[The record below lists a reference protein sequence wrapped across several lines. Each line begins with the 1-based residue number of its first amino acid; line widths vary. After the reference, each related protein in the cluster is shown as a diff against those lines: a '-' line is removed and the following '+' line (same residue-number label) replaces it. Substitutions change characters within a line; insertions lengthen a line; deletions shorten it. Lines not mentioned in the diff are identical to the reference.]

1 MPREKCLKCQ
11 YPKIACLCGSI
22 TQLNITNEVIVL
34 QDPSEVK
41 HAKST
46 VKLLALVIPEVNIF
60 VGETP
65 NDFSTLRDYLIQSKK
80 AIYVIYPTKES
91 RSMDEVKPVKD
102 AILIFLDGTWRK
114 AYKMMA
120 LNPWLEQY
128 PALHLN
134 LNTPSQY
141 KIRKAPR
148 VDSVSTLEAV
158 ALSLKTIDSQLDVA
172 PLYHALNAMVEK
184 QLEFMPKV
192 ARERY
197 EK

>member
-1 MPREKCLKCQ
+1 MSREKCVKCQ
-11 YPKIACLCGSI
+11 YPKIACLCESI
-22 TQLNITNEVIVL
+22 TQLKITNEVIVL

-41 HAKST
+41 HAKNT
-46 VKLLALVIPEVNIF
+46 VKLLALVLPDVNIF

-65 NDFSTLRDYLIQSKK
+65 NDFSELRDYLIQRQK
-80 AIYVIYPTKES
+80 AIYVIYPTNES
-91 RSMDEVKPVKD
+91 RCMDEAKPVKD

-134 LNTPSQY
+134 LNAPSQY

-148 VDSVSTLEAV
+148 VDSLSTLEAV
-158 ALSLKTIDSQLDVA
+158 ALSLKTIDNQLNVI
-172 PLYHALNAMVEK
+172 PLYNALNAMVEK
-184 QLEFMPKV
+184 QLQFMPEV
-192 ARERY
+192 ARKRY